1 MLFKCKD
8 SNNIDKRILFSDL
21 LAFFNQVKRFPLRIC
36 SNVCRTFLESLKKPE
51 QKNPGIQTHNGLK
64 YDDFNQIW
72 YEVATDVIFAKIQE
86 KKKIA

>member
-1 MLFKCKD
+1 M
-8 SNNIDKRILFSDL
+8 
-21 LAFFNQVKRFPLRIC
+21 
-36 SNVCRTFLESLKKPE
+36 CRTFLESLKKPE

-64 YDDFNQIW
+64 YDDFNQTW